1 MSSILKALK
10 KLEKEFPQQD
20 EAVSWPQKIDTKKAI
35 SKRAKGTWL
44 FNKFMS
50 VFFVTVILAAGV
62 WLILSQ
68 KPLWMKGIFPG
79 IALLNQNGQ
88 AGKTASIPVRKKVK
102 KGPVPVSR
110 TETVQE
116 KQPSHSVSKIS
127 RQDLPQKDT
136 GAVKYGEKSDRIKKV
151 DQKMPAHVRKASENS
166 LKPVSRSLSETEISR
181 PGLHKRETSAL
192 KEVEKP
198 GPDKMSEDTKSI
210 PARVTDDSR
219 LELQAIAWSIDAK
232 KRIAVINGRV
242 VREGATIE
250 GVSIARIGKDEV
262 VVLEGKEL
270 WKLVFTI
277 K

>member
-1 MSSILKALK
+1 VSSILKALK

-20 EAVSWPQKIDTKKAI
+20 EAVSWPQKIYTKKAI
-35 SKRAKGTWL
+35 SKHAKGTWL

-68 KPLWMKGIFPG
+68 KPLWMKEFFPG
-79 IALLNQNGQ
+79 PSLLKQNGEE
-88 AGKTASIPVRKKVK
+88 GKTASIPVRKKVK

-110 TETVQE
+110 TETVPE
-116 KQPSHSVSKIS
+116 KQPSHSVSKVS
-127 RQDLPQKDT
+127 RQDFPQKDA
-136 GAVKYGEKSDRIKKV
+136 GAAKNIEKSDRIKKV
-151 DQKMPAHVRKASENS
+151 DQKMPAHVRKASEDT
-166 LKPVSRSLSETEISR
+166 LKPVSRSLPETETSS

-198 GPDKMSEDTKSI
+198 GPDKIVEDTKSI
-210 PARVTDDSR
+210 PARVMDDSR

-242 VREGATIE
+242 VREGATIN

>member
-20 EAVSWPQKIDTKKAI
+20 EAVSWPQKIYTKKAI
-35 SKRAKGTWL
+35 SKHAKGTWR
-44 FNKFMS
+44 FNKFIS

-68 KPLWMKGIFPG
+68 KPLWMKEFFPG
-79 IALLNQNGQ
+79 TSLLNQNGEE
-88 AGKTASIPVRKKVK
+88 GKTASIPVRKKVK

-110 TETVQE
+110 TETVPE
-116 KQPSHSVSKIS
+116 KQPSGSVSEIS
-127 RQDLPQKDT
+127 RQDLPQRDT
-136 GAVKYGEKSDRIKKV
+136 GAAKNSEKYDRVKKV
-151 DQKMPAHVRKASENS
+151 EKRTAAPVRRPLENT

-181 PGLHKRETSAL
+181 PGLHKRETFAL

-198 GPDKMSEDTKSI
+198 GPDKIVEDTKSI
-210 PARVTDDSR
+210 PARVMDDSR

-242 VREGATIE
+242 VREGATID